1 MGVLHLGLEQAGEP
15 RSRAGRMSVFM
26 GSMWTKHTPAHLPLR
41 EGAEPAQGSTASQ
54 GGSLSAGHGRWA
66 PARALHVR
74 TVGRGGGA
82 GRRPLSGH
90 TGPADRCRRCLDTD
104 SGLQLSS
111 KTQQLRKEDTGLK
124 SQANQSKLVK

>member
-15 RSRAGRMSVFM
+15 RSSAGRMSVFM

-41 EGAEPAQGSTASQ
+41 EGAGARPGQH
-54 GGSLSAGHGRWA
+54 SLARWIFVCWTRMVG
-66 PARALHVR
+66 ARALHVR

-111 KTQQLRKEDTGLK
+111 KTQPLRKEDTGLK